1 MDDRRGIRHGGIFI
15 MPTDEQ
21 RHPEVY
27 KVEVRDYI
35 VIKGT
40 SAGEHGDKLKTFQIK
55 RMSSAPWFCLQE
67 VRAK

>member
-1 MDDRRGIRHGGIFI
+1 